1 MSPNVPKCREMHP
14 QIFFFSIFLRF
25 QNKTNGISLYHNTL
39 CCSLETKHKNKH
51 LTIYKSL
58 KTQNDKLSA
67 NLAQN
72 VKLSWKRQLNLAQ
85 NDKLLAQNVKLNS
98 AQLNSTQLKMTS
110 S

>member
-1 MSPNVPKCREMHP
+1 ME
-14 QIFFFSIFLRF
+14 FLSI
-25 QNKTNGISLYHNTL
+25 TTL
-39 CCSLETKHKNKH
+39 SAVLLKTKHKNKH

-98 AQLNSTQLKMTS
+98 AQLNSTQLNSTQLKMTS